1 MTRCSGGVVRL
12 RIVGLLVA
20 AGPAFLVG
28 ACSGTPS
35 VPIAEPIACASG
47 EVAGQ
52 GSSAQANAVSAWIKN
67 YQVSCADATVSY
79 SSVGSGAGVTAF
91 LGGRGDFAGSDS
103 PVPAEDQPKVAARCK
118 GAAIH
123 LPMVVGPIALAFNVA
138 GVSSLRLQPGT
149 IARIFDGRIA
159 TWNDPAVQRDN
170 PGVALPAT
178 PIKTVHRSDNSG
190 TTDNF
195 TKFLAGTAGPDWTYG
210 SGSTWKASSGVAE
223 KGSNQVVSTIER
235 SDGAIG
241 YVEASYARFH
251 NLPIAAV
258 GTGAGAFTTLTD
270 EAAARMIGS
279 ARITGTGGDLQLT
292 IDYKSISAE
301 AYPIV
306 LVTYEIVCK
315 TGTPALLK
323 SFLTYG
329 SSPAGQEAATQLGYA
344 PLPED
349 LRAKVAQAVAA
360 L

>member
-1 MTRCSGGVVRL
+1 MRL
-12 RIVGLLVA
+12 RIVGLLA
-20 AGPAFLVG
+20 IAGLIG
-28 ACSGTPS
+28 ACSGAPS
-35 VPIAEPIACASG
+35 SSIAEPISCASG

-79 SSVGSGAGVTAF
+79 SSIGSGAGVTAF
-91 LGGRGDFAGSDS
+91 IGGTGDFAGSDS
-103 PVPAEDQPKVAARCK
+103 PVSAADQPKVAARCK

-123 LPMVVGPIALAFNVA
+123 LPMVVGPIALAYNVA
-138 GVSSLRLQPGT
+138 GVATLRLQPDT
-149 IARIFDGRIA
+149 IARIFDGRI
-159 TWNDPAVQRDN
+159 TDWSDPQIKRDN
-170 PGVALPAT
+170 PGTALPAT
-178 PIKTVHRSDNSG
+178 PIKTVHRSDSSG

-195 TKFLAGTAGPDWTYG
+195 TKFLAGTAGEDWSHG
-210 SGSTWKASSGVAE
+210 SGSAWKASGGLAE

-251 NLPIAAV
+251 NLPTAAV
-258 GTGAGAFTTLTD
+258 GNGAGAFIALTD
-270 EAAARMIGS
+270 EAAGRMIGS
-279 ARITGTGGDLQLT
+279 ARVTGTGDDLQLA
-292 IDYKSISAE
+292 IDYKSASAD

-315 TGTPALLK
+315 TGTPALVK
-323 SFLTYG
+323 SFLTYA
-329 SSPAGQEAATQLGYA
+329 SSPAGQEAATRLGYA

-349 LRAKVAQAVAA
+349 LRAKVARAVAD

>member
-79 SSVGSGAGVTAF
+79 SSIGSGAGVTAF
-91 LGGRGDFAGSDS
+91 LGGTGDFAGSDS